1 MMSDRQK
8 IAEYIENLSFK
19 KSVFGKVSTNDV
31 KEVICEI
38 SDMYNEMLS
47 NVYKENERL
56 KRLIDD
62 MDETPQTEK
71 TEESVGALNVNKN
84 SQSESSET
92 MFENNEYKQAVEQDD
107 VSSNTLDET
116 GLIDKDLRKFKRT
129 ELLEVLLEQ
138 SRENES
144 QKKEIEEL
152 KRTILSLKG
161 KLDDRTIRLEK
172 AGTIAEAAFVLNG
185 VYDSAQEAAQ
195 QYLDSLELLYEREY
209 KNCIEKESR
218 TEAYV
223 KMRLEEVDN
232 ACALK
237 EKRMADRCAA
247 LEQATR
253 ERCEAMKEDVVQRCI
268 DIEERTRAKCELR
281 EQEAEK
287 KCRELDQKAQ
297 MDVEKRWDVLSKR
310 LEEFYFTHDGVRERL
325 SMTGDNQ
332 SE

>member
-1 MMSDRQK
+1 MSDQQK

-19 KSVFGKVSTNDV
+19 KSMFGKVSTSDV

-38 SDMYNEMLS
+38 SDMYNDMLS

-62 MDETPQTEK
+62 MDEAPQTE
-71 TEESVGALNVNKN
+71 ENNDALNVNEN
-84 SQSESSET
+84 SQSESSDE
-92 MFENNEYKQAVEQDD
+92 MFEKEESKQIMIQEEF
-107 VSSNTLDET
+107 VSNVSDET
-116 GLIDKDLRKFKRT
+116 ELIDKDLRKFKRT

-138 SRENES
+138 SKENES
-144 QKKEIEEL
+144 QKKEIEDL

-209 KNCIEKESR
+209 KNCIEKEAR

-237 EKRMADRCAA
+237 ERRMADRCAA

-253 ERCEAMKEDVVQRCI
+253 ERCEAMKEDVKQRCI
-268 DIEERTRAKCELR
+268 EIEERTRAKCELR
-281 EQEAEK
+281 EREAEK

-297 MDVEKRWDVLSKR
+297 MDVERRWDVLSKR
-310 LEEFYFTHDGVRERL
+310 LEEFYFKHDGARDHL
-325 SMTGDNQ
+325 SMTGDKQ